1 MVTLYEFV
9 YDELNQPESIDLVG
23 LGAGQEE
30 KDNQWLYRMNKGFS
44 KTEGIDSVED
54 YWLGL
59 ENDPV
64 REYDIVGDIF
74 QQDFE
79 TDILESEAS
88 ILVVPKPGI
97 YRPQDGGDESYTRRY
112 QDISGLVN
120 TEIDGVLMREVGKD
134 IDSCNIKA
142 EYKEILENFR
152 DGYKPESGRPIE
164 PDDIANMLAAD
175 NTLSPTSINWQPDNS
190 SSEHMILVKEKCKKR
205 SFYSNFSE

>member
-1 MVTLYEFV
+1 
-9 YDELNQPESIDLVG
+9 
-23 LGAGQEE
+23 
-30 KDNQWLYRMNKGFS
+30 MNKGFS

-175 NTLSPTSINWQPDNS
+175 KYFITDKHQLAA
-190 SSEHMILVKEKCKKR
+190 R
-205 SFYSNFSE
+205 